1 MNIVLGGTSGLGK
14 EIANTLR
21 ERGEDAFVLGRSY
34 IESKDGQGLA
44 VDLTDR
50 ESVEKAALHISKV
63 LGGEALKGFWWVAGE
78 GRNIDFHNQA
88 HPENMAIANFAG
100 ALPLVQLAWRKLLAD
115 GEGTLAI
122 VSSTSGVTP
131 RADEA
136 VYVGTKYAQVGFGR
150 SLGLE
155 AERLETSARVA
166 LFLPGGMRTEFW
178 DKAQPDSRPEVYST
192 FNDPVKV
199 ARRMVDEVDA
209 QTTTF
214 TEVVIAR
221 GELV

>member
-21 ERGEDAFVLGRSY
+21 GRGEDAFVLGRTY
-34 IESKDGQGLA
+34 GESKDGRGLA

-63 LGGEALKGFWWVAGE
+63 LGTEALKSFWWVAGE
-78 GRNIDFHNQA
+78 GRNIDFHNQVS
-88 HPENMAIANFAG
+88 PESMAITNFAG
-100 ALPLVQLAWRKLLAD
+100 VLPLVQLVWRKMLAD

-136 VYVGTKYAQVGFGR
+136 VYAGTKYAQVGFGR

-155 AERLETSARVA
+155 AERLETAARVA

-178 DKAQPDSRPEVYST
+178 DKARPDDRPDIYDT

-199 ARRMVDEVDA
+199 AERMVDEVSE

-214 TEVVIAR
+214 TEVTIPR

>member
-14 EIANTLR
+14 EIVHTLR
-21 ERGEDAFVLGRSY
+21 ERGEDTFVLGRSY
-34 IESKDGQGLA
+34 SESKDGQGLA

-50 ESVEKAALHISKV
+50 ESVGRAVTDINQM
-63 LGGEALKGFWWVAGE
+63 LGTEALKSFWWVAGE
-78 GRNIDFHNQA
+78 GRNIDFHSQA

-100 ALPLVQLAWRKLLAD
+100 ALPLAQLAWRKLLAD

-136 VYVGTKYAQVGFGR
+136 VYAGTKYAQVGFGR

-155 AERLETSARVA
+155 AARLGTNAKVA

-178 DKAQPDSRPEVYST
+178 DKARPDDRPEVYDT

-199 ARRMVDEVDA
+199 AKRMVDEVDE

-214 TEVVIAR
+214 AEVDIPR

>member
-14 EIANTLR
+14 EIVNTLR
-21 ERGEDAFVLGRSY
+21 ERGEDAFVLGRTY
-34 IESKDGQGLA
+34 GESKDGHGLA
-44 VDLTDR
+44 VDLTNR
-50 ESVEKAALHISKV
+50 ESVERAVIDISQM
-63 LGGEALKGFWWVAGE
+63 LGAGALKSFWWVAGE

-88 HPENMAIANFAG
+88 SPENMAVANFAG

-115 GEGTLAI
+115 GDGTLAI

-136 VYVGTKYAQVGFGR
+136 VYAGTKHAQVGFGR

-155 AERLETSARVA
+155 AERLETAARVA

-178 DKAQPDSRPEVYST
+178 DKARPDDRPEVYGT
-192 FNDPVKV
+192 FNDPAKV
-199 ARRMVDEVDA
+199 AEHMVNQVNE
-209 QTTTF
+209 QTATF
-214 TEVVIAR
+214 TEVTIPR